1 VSALGH
7 KRVLLYPRRAL
18 TIQGAGIDRL
28 PSAYSTSGLSG
39 PTIAAIHTQTFAE
52 RPRARAML
60 SAITIDATVAKIINV
75 QIAIGRFPAIIRLA
89 WHCGQICWS

>member
-1 VSALGH
+1 
-7 KRVLLYPRRAL
+7 
-18 TIQGAGIDRL
+18 
-28 PSAYSTSGLSG
+28 
-39 PTIAAIHTQTFAE
+39 
-52 RPRARAML
+52 ML